1 MQASFSKY
9 SLRFKRPGGTSR
21 GVMTQKDTYFVCLR
35 AGEAWGIGEA
45 GLFRGLSSDDRPD
58 YEQVLARA
66 CEAVAEQGDQAVGA
80 YREYPSIVIGFEQ
93 ALHSLRGST
102 PFELFPSSFLKG
114 EPIPIN
120 GLIWMGEPSFMK
132 QQIRAKIDAG
142 FPCLKLKIGAL
153 EFEEE
158 LGMLQEIRREFT
170 PRDLEIRV
178 DANGAFSQ
186 KDALEKLKRLSEQ
199 GLHSI
204 EQPIAPGSWEAM
216 SELCARTPL
225 PIALDEE
232 LIGIHKAREKHQM
245 LEWIQP
251 QYVIIKPSLAGG
263 FSGSREWIEAAES
276 RRIGWWITSALESN
290 IGLNAIAQWTAS
302 LDVHMPQG
310 LGTGSLFTNNFE
322 SPLHVTGGTLRYGPG
337 GQWNES
343 EIKNLCI

>member
-9 SLRFKRPGGTSR
+9 TLYFKRPGGTSR
-21 GVMTQKDTYFVCLR
+21 GIMTQKDTYFVCLR
-35 AGEAWGIGEA
+35 EGKAWGIGEA

-58 YEQVLARA
+58 YEQMLARA
-66 CEAVAEQGDQAVGA
+66 CEAVAGEGDEAVEA

-93 ALHSLRGST
+93 ALLSLKGST

-114 EPIPIN
+114 VPIPIN
-120 GLIWMGEPSFMK
+120 GLIWMGEPGFMK
-132 QQIRAKIDAG
+132 QQIREKIEAG

-158 LGMLQEIRREFT
+158 LRMLQEIRREFT
-170 PRDLEIRV
+170 PRELEIRV

-204 EQPIAPGSWEAM
+204 EQPIAPGNWEAM
-216 SELCARTPL
+216 SELCGRTPL

-232 LIGIHKAREKHQM
+232 LIGIHKAREKNRM
-245 LEWIQP
+245 LELIQP

-263 FSGSREWIEAAES
+263 FSGSMEWIEAAES

-290 IGLNAIAQWTAS
+290 IGLNAIAQWTAA
-302 LDVHMPQG
+302 LDVNMPQG

-322 SPLHVTGGTLRYGPG
+322 CPLQVTGGTLRYGPS
-337 GQWNES
+337 GQWDES
-343 EIKNLCI
+343 EIKYLCT